1 MKFKPT
7 KKRGGVVVEL
17 GPKEARLPE
26 TAAERTTSSLPVF
39 KLKKILVPVDFSDC
53 SDKAL
58 QYAVPF
64 AKQFDAELILLH
76 VAQLSLSVPEMP
88 AIDVRLI
95 QRQIRESGQKELQ
108 TLQQSLADD
117 IPTETAVR
125 VGTPHVEIIKAA
137 KEFDIDL
144 IILATHGH
152 TGLAHVFLGS
162 TAERV
167 VRHAGCPV
175 LVVRERE
182 REFVAG
188 KSAATRG
195 SRHE

>member
-7 KKRGGVVVEL
+7 NKRGGVVVEL

-26 TAAERTTSSLPVF
+26 SASERAMSPLPAF

-53 SDKAL
+53 SAKAL
-58 QYAVPF
+58 QDAVPF

-88 AIDVRLI
+88 AVDIGLS
-95 QRQIRESGQKELQ
+95 QRQIRESGQKELE
-108 TLQQSLADD
+108 TLQQSLADE
-117 IPTETAVR
+117 IPVETAVR
-125 VGTPHVEIIKAA
+125 LGTPHVEIIAAA
-137 KEFDIDL
+137 KELDIDL
-144 IILATHGH
+144 IILATHGR

-182 REFVAG
+182 REFVAS
-188 KSAATRG
+188 KSVRTQ
-195 SRHE
+195 E